1 VKPAA
6 DKPNSFRTKLDAQFT
21 GDSGLKGYLYGNKS
35 LKLPQAMFGIERF
48 LV

>member
-21 GDSGLKGYLYGNKS
+21 GDSGLK
-35 LKLPQAMFGIERF
+35 LPQAMFGIERF